1 MSERTIRTLAK
12 EYAGQFYEMKRSDR
26 FRSKDSLTRAK
37 TLKQLPDGSVIE
49 VTVVVP
55 FFKAYPNSKA
65 FASGHWPLFVDAA
78 RKSLITMLALSSV
91 SDELKQGIHAAL
103 VEDRQNEYRQP
114 AGSQT
119 LIQRSLE
126 LE

>member
-12 EYAGQFYEMKRSDR
+12 EYAGAFYEQKRSNR

-49 VTVVVP
+49 VAVTVP

-65 FASGHWPLFVDAA
+65 FAKGHWPLFYEAA
-78 RKSLITMLALSSV
+78 RKSLVAMLALPSV
-91 SDELKQGIHAAL
+91 SDELKKGIHAAL
-103 VEDRQNEYRQP
+103 IEDRQNEYKQP
-114 AGSQT
+114 AGQQT

>member
-1 MSERTIRTLAK
+1 MSERTIRSLAK
-12 EYAGQFYEMKRSDR
+12 EYAGQFYEAKRSDR

-37 TLKQLPDGSVIE
+37 TLKQLPDGSVVE
-49 VTVVVP
+49 VTVTVP

-65 FASGHWPLFVDAA
+65 FASGHWPLFYEAA
-78 RKSLITMLALSSV
+78 RKSLVTMLALPSV
-91 SDELKQGIHAAL
+91 SDELKKGIHAAL
-103 VEDRQNEYRQP
+103 VEDRQNEYKKP
-114 AGSQT
+114 AGQQT